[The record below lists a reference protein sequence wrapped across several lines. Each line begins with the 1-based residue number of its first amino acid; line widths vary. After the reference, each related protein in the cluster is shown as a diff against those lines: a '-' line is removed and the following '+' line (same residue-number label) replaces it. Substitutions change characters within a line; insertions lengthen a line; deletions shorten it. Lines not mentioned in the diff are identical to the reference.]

1 MILILGALLGLV
13 SVAFG
18 AYAEHGLREVVSD
31 ENFRF
36 LMTAVRY
43 NQVHAAVIITLGFVM
58 LQKGKLGT
66 APTLRWSGILFVI
79 GTMLFSFSI
88 YLSVSF
94 DIPKLLYATPIGGV
108 TIMLS
113 WLLLVLTG
121 IVLRNKN
128 HRSGDKSSH

>member
-1 MILILGALLGLV
+1 MILILGALLGFV

-43 NQVHAAVIITLGFVM
+43 NQVHAAVIITLGFVL

-94 DIPKLLYATPIGGV
+94 DIPKLFPASIIPGL
-108 TIMLS
+108 
-113 WLLLVLTG
+113 
-121 IVLRNKN
+121 IV
-128 HRSGDKSSH
+128 